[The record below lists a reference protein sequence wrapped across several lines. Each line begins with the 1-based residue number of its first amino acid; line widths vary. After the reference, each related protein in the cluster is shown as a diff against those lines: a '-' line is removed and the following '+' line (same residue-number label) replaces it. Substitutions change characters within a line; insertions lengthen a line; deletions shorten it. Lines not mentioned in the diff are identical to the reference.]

1 MKRPIDR
8 RDFLKTAALGA
19 GLTGALPAS
28 GQRRRNI
35 TSDTPASTGS
45 SLHPPR
51 PTADG
56 APPPGRGWGGG
67 PPRVDPAY
75 IETIFKDV
83 SGLGFYGLEL
93 FTYQVQ
99 GMESSGGIA
108 SLIEKYNLSLI
119 FAYGGPNLMDAE

>member
-19 GLTGALPAS
+19 GLAGALPAP

-35 TSDTPASTGS
+35 KIGHTGITWVQPP
-45 SLHPPR
+45 PPR
-51 PTADG
+51 PTAADG

-75 IETIFKDV
+75 IETI
-83 SGLGFYGLEL
+83 G
-93 FTYQVQ
+93 
-99 GMESSGGIA
+99 
-108 SLIEKYNLSLI
+108 
-119 FAYGGPNLMDAE
+119 